1 MVLAGGLEELSG
13 KIVRFGTMGDVC
25 EVDLLGAVAAIELEL
40 VASGVQADLGAG
52 SAGALEALADRA
64 TSGVA

>member
-1 MVLAGGLEELSG
+1 
-13 KIVRFGTMGDVC
+13 MGDVC

-40 VASGVQADLGAG
+40 VALGLPANLGAG
-52 SAGALEALADRA
+52 SAGALEALAERA